1 MCKCVGKTAGKPDN
15 VDNALLW
22 LVFVLLQPVHIV
34 GLWNDSKTR
43 CLKIRSERTCEEWNG
58 EPVSANVTSTSSSNI
73 GRQKLLKQKYL
84 SFLLFLPPTNFSA
97 MPTFWTIYSIVNV
110 GTSCM
115 VSLFNFWKWTIEHE
129 GNQKYFSL
137 VPPSPQPNYI
147 CGVTADGIS
156 SLPLWDGGDNFPSHL
171 PRSSSARCPPPNM
184 RTVHRNALLDTVAPK
199 DMIHAKTGGRN
210 NLYDWIPSSP
220 DVFPSSY
227 MGGRHCS
234 ECLFRKI
241 KLWGRNRSSLW
252 WVWSRPFMQELNCRG
267 IVKQHSGAGP
277 ISLQH

>member
-1 MCKCVGKTAGKPDN
+1 MKATKNIA
-15 VDNALLW
+15 
-22 LVFVLLQPVHIV
+22 
-34 GLWNDSKTR
+34 
-43 CLKIRSERTCEEWNG
+43 
-58 EPVSANVTSTSSSNI
+58 VT
-73 GRQKLLKQKYL
+73 
-84 SFLLFLPPTNFSA
+84 
-97 MPTFWTIYSIVNV
+97 
-110 GTSCM
+110 
-115 VSLFNFWKWTIEHE
+115 
-129 GNQKYFSL
+129 FSL

-227 MGGRHCS
+227 MGGPLLRMSLPQNKTLGEKS
-234 ECLFRKI
+234 ELPLVSLVTAFYARI
-241 KLWGRNRSSLW
+241 KLQRNCETTQ
-252 WVWSRPFMQELNCRG
+252 WSRPYFITTLEIKR
-267 IVKQHSGAGP
+267 
-277 ISLQH
+277 